1 VAPLRSD
8 TGAPAGEAVAV
19 RYAHVI
25 SVVVVVIVAVWHF
38 GYDSLILV
46 RSWSRY
52 EPAWVA
58 LASWLVL
65 SVVQLVGSVLLLR
78 SGLRGRL
85 APLLS
90 SVALLAGVAAV
101 ATYPGGE
108 AIGDISWAANT
119 VGWFGV
125 LLLMQRPMREL
136 VALLAC
142 TIAMTTVA
150 LGVSGDLDTPV
161 TWSRLIAQSY
171 TTAGIQLAFVLLAR
185 ELHHAARLTTGA
197 ARAQADRMARR
208 AAEEARHVE
217 RRRRYRYLRDR
228 IAPLLHD
235 LAEGRAHPGDDTVQ
249 RSSAIEATRLRRL
262 FAETEDAAHPL
273 LHELRA
279 CADVA
284 ERRDVNVTFVC
295 YGELPDVPV
304 AVRRQLTEGPLLA
317 LASAKTSARVT
328 VVVTAGEI
336 AVSVVA
342 DASASA
348 APRLVRS
355 AGTSVLF
362 DEKENLLWLE
372 SRWPVPG
379 PRSTSASST
388 TTRW

>member
-1 VAPLRSD
+1 MRSD
-8 TGAPAGEAVAV
+8 TGAPAGELVAV
-19 RYAHVI
+19 RYTRVI

-46 RSWSRY
+46 RGWSRY
-52 EPAWVA
+52 EPAWAV
-58 LASWLVL
+58 LASWLIL

-78 SGLRGRL
+78 TALRGRL
-85 APLLS
+85 APFLTL
-90 SVALLAGVAAV
+90 VALLAGIVAV
-101 ATYPGGE
+101 ATYPRGE
-108 AIGDISWAANT
+108 AISDLSWAANT

-142 TIAMTTVA
+142 TVAMTMAA
-150 LGVSGDLDTPV
+150 LWAHGELDTHEA
-161 TWSRLIAQSY
+161 WSRLIAQSY
-171 TTAGIQLAFVLLAR
+171 TTAGIQLAFVLLSR

-197 ARAQADRMARR
+197 ARAQADRMARQ
-208 AAEEARHVE
+208 AAEETRHAE

-228 IAPLLHD
+228 IAPLLRD
-235 LAEGRAHPGDDTVQ
+235 LAEGRAHPGDEGVR
-249 RSSAIEATRLRRL
+249 RSSAIEAARLRRL

-284 ERRDVNVTFVC
+284 ERRDVDVTLVC

-304 AVRRQLTEGPLLA
+304 AARRHLTDGPLLA
-317 LASAKTSARVT
+317 LASAKTAARVT
-328 VVVTAGEI
+328 VVVTAGEVT
-336 AVSVVA
+336 VSVVA
-342 DASASA
+342 DAA
-348 APRLVRS
+348 APAAPHTIRS
-355 AGTSVLF
+355 PGTSVLF

-372 SRWPVPG
+372 SRWRVPR

-388 TTRW
+388 ITRW

>member
-1 VAPLRSD
+1 MRNDPG
-8 TGAPAGEAVAV
+8 TPAGEPVAV
-19 RYAHVI
+19 RYSHVI
-25 SVVVVVIVAVWHF
+25 NVVVVVIVAVWHF

-46 RSWSRY
+46 RGWSRY

-65 SVVQLVGSVLLLR
+65 AVVQLIGSVLLLR

-85 APLLS
+85 APLLT

-101 ATYPGGE
+101 ATYPRGE
-108 AIGDISWAANT
+108 AISDVSWAANT

-125 LLLMQRPMREL
+125 LLLMRRPTREL

-150 LGVSGDLDTPV
+150 LGVNGDLDAQV
-161 TWSRLIAQSY
+161 AWSRLIAQSY
-171 TTAGIQLAFVLLAR
+171 TTAGIQLTFVLLTR
-185 ELHHAARLTTGA
+185 EVHHAARLTTGA
-197 ARAQADRMARR
+197 ARAQADRMARQ
-208 AAEEARHVE
+208 AAQETRHAE
-217 RRRRYRYLRDR
+217 RRRRYRYLRER

-235 LAEGRAHPGDDTVQ
+235 LAEGRAHPGDDAVR
-249 RSSAIEATRLRRL
+249 RSSAIEAARLRRL

-284 ERRDVNVTFVC
+284 ERRDVDVTFVC

-304 AVRRQLTEGPLLA
+304 AVRRDLTEGPLLA

-328 VVVTAGEI
+328 VVVTAGEVT
-336 AVSVVA
+336 VSVVA
-342 DASASA
+342 DAAAPA
-348 APRLVRS
+348 APRTIRS
-355 AGTSVLF
+355 ADTSVVF
-362 DEKENLLWLE
+362 DEKESLLWLE
-372 SRWPVPG
+372 SRWRIPG

>member
-1 VAPLRSD
+1 MRSD
-8 TGAPAGEAVAV
+8 AGAPAGESVAA
-19 RYAHVI
+19 RYTRVI

-46 RSWSRY
+46 RGWSRY
-52 EPAWVA
+52 EPAWAA
-58 LASWLVL
+58 LASWLML

-78 SGLRGRL
+78 TALRGRL
-85 APLLS
+85 APFLT
-90 SVALLAGVAAV
+90 SVALLAGIVAV
-101 ATYPGGE
+101 ATYPRGA
-108 AIGDISWAANT
+108 AISDLSWAANT

-142 TIAMTTVA
+142 TVAMTMAA
-150 LGVSGDLDTPV
+150 LGAHGELDTHEA
-161 TWSRLIAQSY
+161 WSRLIAQSY

-185 ELHHAARLTTGA
+185 ELHRAARLTAGA
-197 ARAQADRMARR
+197 ARAHADRMARQ
-208 AAEEARHVE
+208 AAEETRHAE

-228 IAPLLHD
+228 IAPLLQD
-235 LAEGRAHPGDDTVQ
+235 LAEGRADPGDEGVR
-249 RSSAIEATRLRRL
+249 RSSAIEAARLRRL

-284 ERRDVNVTFVC
+284 ERRDVDVTFVC

-304 AVRRQLTEGPLLA
+304 AARRHLTDGPLLA
-317 LASAKTSARVT
+317 LASAKTVARVT
-328 VVVTAGEI
+328 VVVTAGEVT
-336 AVSVVA
+336 VSVVA
-342 DASASA
+342 DAA
-348 APRLVRS
+348 APAAPHAIRF

-372 SRWPVPG
+372 SRWRVPR
-379 PRSTSASST
+379 PPSTSASST
-388 TTRW
+388 ITRW